1 MIYLVK
7 MNNMEIIGY
16 IFWIAVV
23 VVMVYLYIRNTNKVI
38 TDLIKE
44 LEHKQKQNEQET
56 NNSND

>member
-1 MIYLVK
+1 
-7 MNNMEIIGY
+7 MEIIGD
-16 IFWIAVV
+16 IFCVAVV